1 MGTVVSV
8 SFEKLKSS
16 LVLRRGNGFRSCLS
30 TRELFCLKIMIY
42 LIVIAYFIIMAC
54 FNVCVRIS
62 AHNTCSGKYGFSCL
76 SV

>member
-30 TRELFCLKIMIY
+30 ARELFCLKIMKQP
-42 LIVIAYFIIMAC
+42 VITAC

-62 AHNTCSGKYGFSCL
+62 AHSTYSGKYGFSCL